1 MHGEFTSQPTEAT
14 VMQQVRFLARLSS
27 TVDRAV
33 NSGTV
38 RNVYPIFKVRVLG
51 RSDEKS
57 PAVTEL
63 VALTLPL

>member
-1 MHGEFTSQPTEAT
+1 MAS
-14 VMQQVRFLARLSS
+14 LSF

>member
-1 MHGEFTSQPTEAT
+1 MAS
-14 VMQQVRFLARLSS
+14 LSF

-51 RSDEKS
+51 RSEEKS
-57 PAVTEL
+57 PAVTEF